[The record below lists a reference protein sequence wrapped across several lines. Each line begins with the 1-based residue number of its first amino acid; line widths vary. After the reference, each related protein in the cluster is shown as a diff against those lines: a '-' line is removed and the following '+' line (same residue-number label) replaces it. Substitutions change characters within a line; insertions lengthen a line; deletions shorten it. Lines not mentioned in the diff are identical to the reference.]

1 MNNIN
6 LQRYHDSIG
15 HAGKSLFNKWYR
27 NKFEKFYRKHE
38 NEYNIK
44 NEIVSDAYRLYM
56 DGGMSKE
63 EYTKVRKNN
72 DPLLSHPISRFFIML
87 PEEIHTWI
95 CCGWK
100 TYNKESKSWELNDKV
115 HMLSKLCRYET
126 WDDVKITWWD
136 KIRFWLITGFRFVE

>member
-1 MNNIN
+1 MGNIN

-15 HAGKSLFNKWYR
+15 HAGKSFFNKWYHK
-27 NKFEKFYRKHE
+27 KFEKFYRKHE
-38 NEYNIK
+38 NEYYTK
-44 NEIVSDAYRLYM
+44 NEIVLDVYRLYM

-72 DPLLSHPISRFFIML
+72 DPLLAYPISRFFIML
-87 PEEIHTWI
+87 PQEILTWL

-136 KIRFWLITGFRFVE
+136 KIRFWLITGYKFVK